1 MLAAFHTQGK
11 VDRETLLEACV
22 IVAALI
28 LAFFVVFRLDLNLHF
43 PDPSLT
49 EWQLLGSVFTMLY
62 VVYRA
67 PDTRIAFTAFFFVA
81 LMFGMLRHSGT
92 KLTVLGSVSLL
103 SFLTVSA
110 LRYRSNGELEM
121 LRLDMLQLIVM
132 AVTLPWFVFIGVRV
146 KRLQRGLTEATI
158 KLEDI
163 EEQAS
168 HDELTGIYNRRALL
182 VAMEEAKRRADFT
195 GEPLSICV
203 IDLDFFKD
211 VNDALGHP
219 IGDALLRRAAERLR
233 SCIRENDT
241 VSRLGGDEFAIIQ
254 DGVKDPAHM
263 GALATRIVEVIGEPF
278 HLDGQDV
285 VVSAS
290 VGIATAPHD
299 AADPDSLLKYADMAL
314 YAAKTDGRR
323 TFRFF
328 EPDMDARLHARRAL
342 EIDLRAAF
350 VREEFELYYQPTLD
364 LASEAVIGFE
374 ALLRWNHPERGLVS
388 PGEFIPLA
396 ETVGLIIPLG
406 EWVLRQ
412 ACTEAAGWAGDIAV
426 SVNLSPAQFKN
437 GDIVRTVIQALA
449 ASGLAARRL
458 ELEITETV
466 LLQENENNLAT
477 LHQLRGLG
485 VRIALDDFGTG
496 YSSLSYLRT
505 FPFDRIKIDGSF
517 VKELPNNTECV
528 SIVRAVIGLAKGLDM
543 ATTAEGVETLAQFEH
558 LRADGCTNGQGY
570 LFGRPRPAAEARAL
584 LAQHRAIAGYAA

>member
-1 MLAAFHTQGK
+1 MADGGTIGIRVDITDLKRREASFRLLFEHNPLPMW
-11 VDRETLLEACV
+11 VYDRETLRFLAVNDAAVAHYGYSRERFLSMTILDVRSSDQHDAVKSFVEQDVGEAASRIWQHFKADGTPITV
-22 IVAALI
+22 AIYSRALTYAERSAKLVAIVDVTERRRAEARI
-28 LAFFVVFRLDLNLHF
+28 THMAHHDAMTGLANRVLFRERLDEALARARAEDGSLAVHF
-43 PDPSLT
+43 
-49 EWQLLGSVFTMLY
+49 
-62 VVYRA
+62 
-67 PDTRIAFTAFFFVA
+67 
-81 LMFGMLRHSGT
+81 
-92 KLTVLGSVSLL
+92 
-103 SFLTVSA
+103 
-110 LRYRSNGELEM
+110 
-121 LRLDMLQLIVM
+121 
-132 AVTLPWFVFIGVRV
+132 
-146 KRLQRGLTEATI
+146 
-158 KLEDI
+158 
-163 EEQAS
+163 
-168 HDELTGIYNRRALL
+168 
-182 VAMEEAKRRADFT
+182 
-195 GEPLSICV
+195 